1 MLKAKING
9 MPSLTILKL
18 LRNQPIIQPIKS
30 LLVTIVAIMAT
41 SNPIAGISHMIL
53 SWWFDCVMTVD
64 HPNQPAIQPT
74 KRLRVTIVAI
84 TATSNSIAGISHM
97 ILSWWLDCGQPLHK
111 SYDLWRVY
119 LTWYTA
125 TQLTKNFIGNA
136 SNTEASCMGNVF
148 LSSSSSQPAIIQNV
162 LHIPRLLTNLLQF
175 LILLNKAM
183 VSTTWRWLE
192 STTYILLLEAKR
204 KLACIVTLTV
214 SPAHYYPPGLI
225 YYNFFVEVMPW

>member
-1 MLKAKING
+1 
-9 MPSLTILKL
+9 MPL
-18 LRNQPIIQPIKS
+18 LITVDLHPNQPTIQPTKS

-53 SWWFDCVMTVD
+53 SWWFDCVITVD

-125 TQLTKNFIGNA
+125 TQLTKKIIGNA

-148 LSSSSSQPAIIQNV
+148 LSSSSQPTIIQNV
-162 LHIPRLLTNLLQF
+162 LYIPRLLTNLLQF
-175 LILLNKAM
+175 PILKLHAWVM
-183 VSTTWRWLE
+183 CFWV
-192 STTYILLLEAKR
+192 LLLVNQLLFKMY
-204 KLACIVTLTV
+204 CIYLV
-214 SPAHYYPPGLI
+214 
-225 YYNFFVEVMPW
+225 F